1 MADDEELRIKALR
14 EEMMKEMQTV
24 RTDVNDRLGGLE
36 TNVAVLKWLFLGI
49 IAVFGLI
56 ATILALAANI
66 I

>member
-1 MADDEELRIKALR
+1 MTTGSMPCGKNSRGTDA
-14 EEMMKEMQTV
+14 V
-24 RTDVNDRLGGLE
+24 RSDVEKGVGDLQ
-36 TNVAVLKWLFLGI
+36 TNVAVLKWLFVAM